1 MMSQLNGFFEIEN
14 GTKENSCQAVENV
27 AAVFS
32 GKGGTGKTFFAA
44 NFAKRYSKN
53 HRVLL
58 VDLDQNLSNINLLL
72 NLTAHKTLKSFFNST
87 DTFNEVITEYDENL
101 HLILGEAG
109 SYSKDVFNRDQ
120 IDRLINQFKIY
131 SDKYDLVVLDIGAG
145 INEENMYAVSK
156 AGIKIL
162 VTNPEPTALMDAYVT
177 VKTLANNFDPELV
190 YVVVNRCAE
199 IGEGNLAFNNLKS
212 AITHFLN
219 FRIEL
224 LVDIEDSKSVRSSI
238 MSQKLLAQSDETN
251 AVIRSIDI
259 AADRINKINQV
270 FNINHLTYN
279 LNQK

>member
-1 MMSQLNGFFEIEN
+1 MMSQLNRVFEIES
-14 GTKENSCQAVENV
+14 GEKEYHCQTVENV

-32 GKGGTGKTFFAA
+32 GKGGTGKSFFAA
-44 NFAKRYSKN
+44 NFAKQYSKN
-53 HRVLL
+53 HKVLL
-58 VDLDQNLSNINLLL
+58 VDLDQDLSNINLLL
-72 NLTAHKTLKSFFNST
+72 NLTARKTLKSFFKST

-109 SYSKDVFNRDQ
+109 SYGKDVFNKDQ
-120 IDRLINQFKIY
+120 IDRLFNQFKIY
-131 SDKYDLVVLDIGAG
+131 TDKYDLVILDIGAG

-156 AGIKIL
+156 SGIKIL

-177 VKTLANNFDPELV
+177 VKTLTNNFDPELV

-212 AITHFLN
+212 AISHFLN

-224 LVDIEDSKSVRSSI
+224 LVDIEDSKSVRTSI

-251 AVIRSIDI
+251 AVIRSIDL
-259 AADRINKINQV
+259 AVDRINKINQV
-270 FNINHLTYN
+270 FNINQPEYHFYR
-279 LNQK
+279 K